1 MVELLICLVV
11 GLAVGGGAGWF
22 VGRAS
27 APVPVASGG
36 QDLELVQDLE
46 LARATAAGFAR
57 ELAVAEER
65 ASGFE
70 RELAAA
76 REQHREYVEQHR
88 RESAERERAGTAE
101 SKVLQAMA
109 PIAKQMEA
117 MQNKVVEIE
126 KQRDQQH
133 GQLAEQIRATRE
145 SAAESKA
152 AAEML
157 NNALRNN
164 QRRGAYGEIQLKSI
178 VEAAGMIERV
188 DYRMQE
194 SITAD
199 SGARRPDMV
208 VKLPGGK
215 ELAVD
220 AKVPYNAFIKAQA
233 TDIDDQTRAALLLE
247 HSRVVKAHVKALA
260 DRAYFTGLAVS
271 PEATVAF
278 IPADG
283 ILAGALEADPM
294 LEQFAFDNNVVLATP
309 ASLFTLLKGL
319 AYSWRQENLAEN
331 AREVVE
337 MGQELYRRI
346 ATVAGHAAKLGRS
359 IERSVKDYNA
369 FAGSLQ
375 SQVLAQARR
384 FDGIEFEKPVEIE
397 QDAREFTAAEFAILD
412 DVERTA
418 LPDRASAESGS
429 AQAGSVERLDE
440 VG

>member
-1 MVELLICLVV
+1 MVEILVFLVV
-11 GLAVGGGAGWF
+11 GLVVGAAAGWF
-22 VGRAS
+22 VGRSSAS
-27 APVPVASGG
+27 APDAHLAGEAASVRDALALTRA
-36 QDLELVQDLE
+36 DLAAAE
-46 LARATAAGFAR
+46 ARG
-57 ELAVAEER
+57 EGLL
-65 ASGFE
+65 
-70 RELAAA
+70 RELAAS
-76 REQHREYVEQHR
+76 REQYREMTEHYR
-88 RESAERERAGTAE
+88 RADAERESGAAAE

-117 MQNKVVEIE
+117 MQHKVVEIE

-157 NNALRNN
+157 NSALRNN
-164 QRRGAYGEIQLKSI
+164 QVRGTYGEIQLKSI

-188 DYRMQE
+188 DYTTQE

-208 VKLPGGK
+208 VKLPGGR

-233 TDIDDQTRAALLLE
+233 ADIDDQARAALLLE
-247 HSRVVKAHVKALA
+247 HSRAVKSHVKALA
-260 DRAYFTGLAVS
+260 DRAYSTGLSSS
-271 PEATVAF
+271 PETTVAF

-294 LEQFAFDNNVVLATP
+294 LEQFAFDHNVVLATP

-346 ATVAGHAAKLGRS
+346 STVAGHAAKLGRS

-375 SQVLAQARR
+375 SQVLSQARR
-384 FDGIEFEKPVEIE
+384 FDGLEFEKPIEIE

-418 LPDRASAESGS
+418 LPAGPS
-429 AQAGSVERLDE
+429 AQGVGE
-440 VG
+440 VGDQVG

>member
-1 MVELLICLVV
+1 MVELLVFLLVGLVV
-11 GLAVGGGAGWF
+11 GSAAGWF
-22 VGRAS
+22 AGRSS
-27 APVPVASGG
+27 APQPDAHLGS
-36 QDLELVQDLE
+36 QLAATRADL
-46 LARATAAGFAR
+46 AAATARGDG
-57 ELAVAEER
+57 LQ
-65 ASGFE
+65 
-70 RELAAA
+70 RELAAT
-76 REQHREYVEQHR
+76 REQYREMTEHYR
-88 RESAERERAGTAE
+88 KADAERESGAAAE

-109 PIAKQMEA
+109 PIAKQVEA
-117 MQNKVVEIE
+117 MQNKVADIE

-133 GQLAEQIRATRE
+133 VQLAEQIRATRE

-157 NNALRNN
+157 NSALRNN
-164 QRRGAYGEIQLKSI
+164 QVRGAYGEIQLKSI

-188 DYRMQE
+188 DYTTQE
-194 SITAD
+194 SITAE

-233 TDIDDQTRAALLLE
+233 ADIDDQARAALLLE
-247 HSRVVKAHVKALA
+247 HSRAVKAHVKALA
-260 DRAYFTGLAVS
+260 DRAYFTGLTAS
-271 PEATVAF
+271 PETTVAF

-331 AREVVE
+331 AREVVA

-346 ATVAGHAAKLGRS
+346 STVAAHAAKLGRS

-375 SQVLAQARR
+375 SQVLSQARR
-384 FDGIEFEKPVEIE
+384 FDGIEFEKPIEIE
-397 QDAREFTAAEFAILD
+397 QDAREFTAAEFAIFD

-418 LPDRASAESGS
+418 LPEGRSAKGLGEVG
-429 AQAGSVERLDE
+429 DE